1 MDRLM
6 YADRILVSMDGYVRA
21 YLHDEFVCGGEIMRV
36 ENIFPYH
43 ENSQDLILRITTGRE
58 YSRPMVIKLIVEA
71 DKDGMLHV
79 DYTKARPSV
88 ITDGNSVIQNRNA
101 SSYISLASIW
111 RMDLGQSVNGHLM
124 QMYQRLKSVDHY

>member
-6 YADRILVSMDGYVRA
+6 YADHILVSMDGYVRA
-21 YLHDEFVCGGEIMRV
+21 YQHDEFVCGGEIMRV
-36 ENIFPYH
+36 ENIFPYY

-71 DKDGMLHV
+71 DEDGMLHV
-79 DYTKARPSV
+79 DYTKARPAV
-88 ITDGNSVIQNRNA
+88 ITDDNSVIQNRNA

-111 RMDLGQSVNGHLM
+111 RMDLGQSVNGQLM

>member
-6 YADRILVSMDGYVRA
+6 YADHILVSMDGYVRA
-21 YLHDEFVCGGEIMRV
+21 YQHDEFVCGGEIMRV
-36 ENIFPYH
+36 ENIFPYY

-71 DKDGMLHV
+71 DEDEMLHV

-88 ITDGNSVIQNRNA
+88 ITDENSIIQNRNA

-111 RMDLGQSVNGHLM
+111 RMDLGQSVNGQLM

>member
-1 MDRLM
+1 M
-6 YADRILVSMDGYVRA
+6 YADHILVSMDGYVRA
-21 YLHDEFVCGGEIMRV
+21 YQHDEFVCGGEIMRV
-36 ENIFPYH
+36 ENIFPYY

-71 DKDGMLHV
+71 DEDGMLHA

-88 ITDGNSVIQNRNA
+88 ITDENSIIQNRNA

-111 RMDLGQSVNGHLM
+111 RMDLGQSVNGQLM

>member
-6 YADRILVSMDGYVRA
+6 YADHILVSMDGYVRA
-21 YLHDEFVCGGEIMRV
+21 YQHDEFVCGGEIMRV

-71 DKDGMLHV
+71 DEDGMLHV

-88 ITDGNSVIQNRNA
+88 ITDENSIIQNRNA

-111 RMDLGQSVNGHLM
+111 RMDLGQSVNGQLM
-124 QMYQRLKSVDHY
+124 QMYQRLKSVDRY

>member
-21 YLHDEFVCGGEIMRV
+21 YQHDEFVCGGEIMRV

-71 DKDGMLHV
+71 DEDGKLHV

-88 ITDGNSVIQNRNA
+88 ITDDNSVIQNRNA

-111 RMDLGQSVNGHLM
+111 RMDLGQAVNGQLM

>member
-6 YADRILVSMDGYVRA
+6 YADHILVSMDGYVRA

-111 RMDLGQSVNGHLM
+111 RMDLGQSVSSQLM

>member
-6 YADRILVSMDGYVRA
+6 YADHILVSMDGYVRA
-21 YLHDEFVCGGEIMRV
+21 YLRDEFVCGGEIMRV

-71 DKDGMLHV
+71 DGDGMLHV

-88 ITDGNSVIQNRNA
+88 ITDENSVIQNRNA
-101 SSYISLASIW
+101 PSYISLASIW
-111 RMDLGQSVNGHLM
+111 RMDLGQSVNSQLM
-124 QMYQRLKSVDHY
+124 YMYQRLKSVDHY

>member
-6 YADRILVSMDGYVRA
+6 YADHILVSMDGYVRA
-21 YLHDEFVCGGEIMRV
+21 YQHDEFVCGGEIMRV
-36 ENIFPYH
+36 ENIFPYY

-71 DKDGMLHV
+71 DEDGMLHV
-79 DYTKARPSV
+79 DYTKVRPSV

-111 RMDLGQSVNGHLM
+111 RMDLGQSVNGQLM

>member
-21 YLHDEFVCGGEIMRV
+21 YQHDEFVCGGEIMRV
-36 ENIFPYH
+36 ENIFPYY

-58 YSRPMVIKLIVEA
+58 YSRPMVIKLIVKA
-71 DKDGMLHV
+71 DDGMLHV

-88 ITDGNSVIQNRNA
+88 ITDDNSVIQNRNA

-111 RMDLGQSVNGHLM
+111 RMDLGQSVNGQLM
-124 QMYQRLKSVDHY
+124 YMYQRLKSVDHY

>member
-21 YLHDEFVCGGEIMRV
+21 YQHDEFVCGGEIMRV

-58 YSRPMVIKLIVEA
+58 YSRPMVIKLIVKA
-71 DKDGMLHV
+71 DDGMLHV

-88 ITDGNSVIQNRNA
+88 ITDENSVIQNRNA

-111 RMDLGQSVNGHLM
+111 RMDLGQSVNGQLM

>member
-21 YLHDEFVCGGEIMRV
+21 YQHDEFVCGGEIMRV
-36 ENIFPYH
+36 ENIFPYY

-58 YSRPMVIKLIVEA
+58 YSRPMVIKLIVKA
-71 DKDGMLHV
+71 DDGMLHV

-88 ITDGNSVIQNRNA
+88 ITDENSVIQNRNA

-111 RMDLGQSVNGHLM
+111 RMDLGQSVNGQLM

>member
-21 YLHDEFVCGGEIMRV
+21 YQDNEFVCGGEIMRV
-36 ENIFPYH
+36 ENIFPYY

-71 DKDGMLHV
+71 DEDGMLHV

-88 ITDGNSVIQNRNA
+88 ITDENSIIQNRNA

-111 RMDLGQSVNGHLM
+111 RMDLGQSVNGQLM

>member
-21 YLHDEFVCGGEIMRV
+21 YLRDEFVCGGEIMRV

-43 ENSQDLILRITTGRE
+43 ENSQDLVLRITTGRE

-71 DKDGMLHV
+71 VEDGMLHV

-111 RMDLGQSVNGHLM
+111 RMDLGQSVNGQLM

>member
-6 YADRILVSMDGYVRA
+6 YADHILVSMDGYVRA
-21 YLHDEFVCGGEIMRV
+21 YQHDEFVCGGEIMRV
-36 ENIFPYH
+36 ENIFPYY

-58 YSRPMVIKLIVEA
+58 YSRPMVIKLIVKA
-71 DKDGMLHV
+71 DDGMLHV

-88 ITDGNSVIQNRNA
+88 IIDENSVIQNRNA

-111 RMDLGQSVNGHLM
+111 RMDLGQSVNGQLM

>member
-21 YLHDEFVCGGEIMRV
+21 YMNDEFVCGGEIMRV
-36 ENIFPYH
+36 ENIFPYQ

-58 YSRPMVIKLIVEA
+58 YSRPMVVKLIVEA
-71 DKDGMLHV
+71 DEDGMLHV
-79 DYTKARPSV
+79 DYTKVRPSV
-88 ITDGNSVIQNRNA
+88 IIDENSVIQNRNA

-111 RMDLGQSVNGHLM
+111 RMDLGQSVNSQLM